1 MPTQRYCGFT
11 GAVSDDWADL
21 GNWVEAG
28 TDTPLSSLPGSQ
40 PAVYDDYIELASDM
54 GFGPAAQPVA
64 RITAGTYTVKGING
78 YEDYAMFGGGY
89 IACGGRLTVSGNAA
103 LTDWGLDNA
112 VIQGNCDIYA
122 QWTRAFLSN
131 LTIGGDL
138 SVVGGDGM
146 EDLTN
151 LTVAGHTWVANISRL
166 TGTFGTDASDTFTA
180 EWCYADLDCT
190 VRGLATCSVM
200 EPGTLANAV
209 FESDLTLSEF
219 GTGAAFP
226 SPIGRVDGTL
236 TVTDTSLIDGGTFN
250 GPVVYQVG
258 GELFGGLFQSTLDS
272 PDLVIWGGTF
282 NGEVRLTG
290 GLSVITGGTYN
301 AAVMVD
307 GWLVNNGTFNNILD
321 VRGTGSMIEMVAGGT
336 GQIWAWRDCQI
347 FSGAYGQLPSYYMR
361 RDVEIVDE
369 WGAPMPGADLIPR
382 GSGQRIGP

>member
-1 MPTQRYCGFT
+1 MPTSRYCGFT
-11 GAVSDDWADL
+11 GAVSDDWKDL

-28 TDTPLSSLPGSQ
+28 TETPLSSLPGSQ

-78 YEDYAMFGGGY
+78 YEDYAMFGGGW
-89 IACGGRLTVSGNAA
+89 IACNGRLTVSGHAY
-103 LTDWGLDNA
+103 LTEWGLESA
-112 VIQGNCDIYA
+112 VINGNCDVYT

-131 LTIGGDL
+131 LTIGGDF

-146 EDLTN
+146 EELTD
-151 LTVAGHTWVANISRL
+151 LTVAGNTFVANISRL

-180 EWCYADLDCT
+180 EWCYVDLSCT
-190 VRGLATCSVM
+190 VKGPAVCTMM
-200 EPGTLANAV
+200 EPGTLANTI

-219 GTGAAFP
+219 GIGAGYP

-250 GPVVYQVG
+250 GPVIYQVG
-258 GELFGGLFQSTLDS
+258 GELYGGLFQSTLDS
-272 PDLVIWGGTF
+272 PDLVVWGGMF

-290 GLSVITGGTYN
+290 GLSVITGGTFN
-301 AAVMVD
+301 APVLVD
-307 GWLVNNGTFNNILD
+307 GWLVNSGTFNGILH
-321 VRGTGSMIEMVAGGT
+321 VRGTGSVIEMVAGGT

-347 FSGAYGQLPSYYMR
+347 FSGAYGLLPTYYMSR
-361 RDVEIVDE
+361 EVEIVDE
-369 WGAPMPGADLIPR
+369 WGAPLPGAGLIPR
-382 GSGQRIGP
+382 GSAQKIGP